1 MQMNNLA
8 SQIEQMEANLQNL
21 TQRMPDVP
29 TTSLLMCRLILH
41 VGREMSAMFAQQLRP
56 FGLVEAEFRVLS
68 TLYSQPDGTAHPG
81 DLCAPSSQSPAN
93 MSRIGDELVKRG
105 LITRGSS
112 LHDRRKMVLKITPQ
126 GEAFVR
132 DLLPRLWAPLRDL
145 LKNIPESDQ
154 HALVELLKRLGL
166 EIEIAT
172 PTPIAER
179 AV

>member
-1 MQMNNLA
+1 MQMNNLT

-21 TQRMPDVP
+21 THRMPDVP

-81 DLCAPSSQSPAN
+81 DLCGPSAQSPAN

-105 LITRGSS
+105 LITRGLS
-112 LHDRRKMVLKITPQ
+112 LQDRRKMVLTITPQ

-132 DLLPRLWAPLRDL
+132 DLLPKLWSPLREL
-145 LKNIPESDQ
+145 LKHIPETDQ
-154 HALVELLKRLGL
+154 RELVELLKRLGL
-166 EIEIAT
+166 ELESAT
-172 PTPIAER
+172 PAAITER
-179 AV
+179 LV